1 MSSIIHHKLLHHSDS
16 EEEEISMAYSIPGLS
31 FPTTIL
37 ATRAF
42 NIQDE
47 ISPEQ
52 DNKTD
57 SLRTIPKTGPSAL
70 QWSWCGSLCI
80 LGCWFGACIVP
91 LVNEELNSSY
101 KFGEFCNKSK
111 AHNT

>member
-1 MSSIIHHKLLHHSDS
+1 MSNIIHHKLLSHSDS

-31 FPTTIL
+31 FPTII
-37 ATRAF
+37 ATRTS

-47 ISPEQ
+47 ISPVL
-52 DNKTD
+52 DNKTVPPK
-57 SLRTIPKTGPSAL
+57 TITKTGPNAL

-101 KFGEFCNKSK
+101 KLDVFCNKSK
-111 AHNT
+111 VHNT